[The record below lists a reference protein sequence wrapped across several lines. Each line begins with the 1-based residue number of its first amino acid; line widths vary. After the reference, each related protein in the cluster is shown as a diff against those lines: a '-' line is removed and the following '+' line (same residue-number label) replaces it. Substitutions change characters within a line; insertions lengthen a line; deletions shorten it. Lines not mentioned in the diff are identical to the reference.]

1 MTVTAAWWTKCPEAP
16 TPTELLSSSITPNKS
31 YNGNIGSTFEKVKEM
46 FKNQKEKE
54 KKTRD
59 PKLELRAE
67 QYTGRW
73 KEN

>member
-1 MTVTAAWWTKCPEAP
+1 
-16 TPTELLSSSITPNKS
+16 
-31 YNGNIGSTFEKVKEM
+31 M